1 MILCCGEALIDMV
14 PVQSESGQAFLPLP
28 GGAIFNTAIALGRLD
43 VPTQFFSGVSQ
54 DLFGAQLAGAL
65 EKAGVGTETLVR
77 SDRPTTLAF
86 VALQDGQAH
95 YTFYDE
101 NSAGRMLGADD
112 APDIGPN
119 ITALYFGGISLCAD
133 PAASL
138 YADLALR
145 AADDAAN
152 HAVVMIDPNIRPGFI
167 QDEPVYRKR
176 LNEMMAVADIVKVSD
191 EDLDWIIEGD
201 ADHATKAQHLQALGA
216 GLVIVTKGRD
226 GACAYLRGGNC
237 VSVSVPSVVVVD
249 TVGAGDTFNAG
260 FLAHLHDCGV
270 LDKAA
275 LKTIDAAT
283 VEHALGFAAK
293 VAAVTVT
300 RQGANPPYR
309 SEIS

>member
-14 PVQSESGQAFLPLP
+14 PVPSESGQAFLPLP

-43 VPTQFFSGVSQ
+43 VPTHFFSGVSQ

-65 EKAGVGTETLVR
+65 EDAGVGTDTLVR
-77 SDRPTTLAF
+77 SDLPTTLAF

-101 NSAGRMLGADD
+101 NSAGRMLGADN
-112 APDIGPN
+112 APDIGPDVS
-119 ITALYFGGISLCAD
+119 ALYFGGISLCAD
-133 PAASL
+133 PAASV

-145 AADDAAN
+145 AAD

-167 QDEPVYRKR
+167 QDEPAYRQR

-201 ADHATKAQHLQALGA
+201 ADHATKAQHLQAFGA
-216 GLVIVTKGRD
+216 GVVIVTKGRD
-226 GACAYLRGGNC
+226 GACAYLREGTS
-237 VSVSVPSVVVVD
+237 VSVSVPNVVVVD

-260 FLAHLHDCGV
+260 FLAHLYDCGV
-270 LDKAA
+270 LHKTA